1 MRQAGE
7 PLRKRSIGFA
17 QTELQGLGDADV
29 DKGQHRLH
37 RAVGGAERGADGAAV
52 DLVEGVE
59 ELHQLVGRVALD
71 ADGVLGHPGQLGLA
85 DVDAALLERLA
96 DNQLAAQGFVRT
108 QANPDML
115 LDMQVFARQS
125 KGGNSSIGIGIGMP
139 VGRHGSVGLGTS
151 QLLNKGKQEGV
162 MLIDV
167 TRASDN
173 TLVWRGSAEGI
184 PLIQF
189 SLSAEQKLGATLAQL
204 LGKFPPSSAP

>member
-1 MRQAGE
+1 MRQLFFRLSTLLLG
-7 PLRKRSIGFA
+7 IGMLVLSGCANVHYANDYKSGTDF
-17 QTELQGLGDADV
+17 TGL
-29 DKGQHRLH
+29 KTYSW
-37 RAVGGAERGADGAAV
+37 RAVTVDIGGTD
-52 DLVEGVE
+52 
-59 ELHQLVGRVALD
+59 
-71 ADGVLGHPGQLGLA
+71 P
-85 DVDAALLERLA
+85 ALLERLA
-96 DNQLAAQGFVRT
+96 DNQLAAQGFVRA